1 MYTAQNDVLRSSL
14 LPILLGDSRA
24 AHALS
29 FKIYIRCGVRSCI
42 CDSRSS
48 FLDLIDPSSS
58 FFDMISDSEDAV
70 LLEGL
75 RYIAEESDY
84 LLVLVPCSER
94 FERLISE
101 HREFFESRFILRTRE
116 NLFNSEPFLALLKGE

>member
-1 MYTAQNDVLRSSL
+1 M
-14 LPILLGDSRA
+14 
-24 AHALS
+24 
-29 FKIYIRCGVRSCI
+29 
-42 CDSRSS
+42 
-48 FLDLIDPSSS
+48 DLIDPSSS

-101 HREFFESRFILRTRE
+101 HREFFESRFILRTRK